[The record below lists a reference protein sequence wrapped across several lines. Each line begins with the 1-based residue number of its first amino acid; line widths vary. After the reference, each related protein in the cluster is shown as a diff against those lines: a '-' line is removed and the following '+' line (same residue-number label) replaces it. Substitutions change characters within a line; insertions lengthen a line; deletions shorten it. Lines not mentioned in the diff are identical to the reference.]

1 MKDENYICHIIIP
14 AKNSAKSKKFYQEV
28 FGWKVERQ
36 LGTNSLDIFPPSH
49 KGPSAELNP
58 EENAVV
64 PSIHTSE
71 IAEKL
76 KLIAKL
82 GGRTLKGKT
91 SIGKN
96 AKQGHYALFED
107 PCGNKI
113 CLYSDEKLQSGPR
126 LTR

>member
-14 AKNSAKSKKFYQEV
+14 APRLAKSKKFYQKA
-28 FGWKVERQ
+28 FRWKVEKQ
-36 LGTNSLDIFPPSH
+36 PGTNSLDMLPPSH

-64 PSIHTSE
+64 PSIKTSK

-76 KLIAKL
+76 KLIEKL

-91 SIGKN
+91 AMGEN
-96 AKQGHYALFED
+96 AKYGHYALFED
-107 PCGNKI
+107 PDGNKM
-113 CLYSDEKLQSGPR
+113 CLYSDE
-126 LTR
+126 